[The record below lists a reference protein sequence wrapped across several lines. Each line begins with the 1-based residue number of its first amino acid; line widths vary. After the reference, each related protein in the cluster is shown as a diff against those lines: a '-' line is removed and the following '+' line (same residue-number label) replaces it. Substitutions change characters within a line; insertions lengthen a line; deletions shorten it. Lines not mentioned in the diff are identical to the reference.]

1 MSENREVKHEFLT
14 HFAIC
19 FISFI
24 VLPIAFYFIDVRDDV
39 RAIRQSVEEIT
50 LCIKD
55 MKSEVDTLKQITTV
69 TYE

>member
-1 MSENREVKHEFLT
+1 MSENREVNLGCLT
-14 HFAIC
+14 HFAIG
-19 FISFI
+19 FMAFI
-24 VLPIAFYFIDVRDDV
+24 VLVIASYLIDVRDDV